1 MKPAIIWRN
10 PDPKW
15 RKQRWQA
22 LERRLDRTLYI
33 IQELVRTDDTGHWV
47 TAFAFEVVRGGRTQ
61 VARDGFRLAPCV
73 SK

>member
-15 RKQRWQA
+15 HKQRWQA

-33 IQELVRTDDTGHWV
+33 VQELVRTGDSGHWV
-47 TAFAFEVVRGGRTQ
+47 SAYAFEVIRGGRPLLS
-61 VARDGFRLAPCV
+61 DLLPLPLSMC
-73 SK
+73 K

>member
-1 MKPAIIWRN
+1 MKPAIVWRN
-10 PDPKW
+10 PDPRW

-33 IQELVRTDDTGHWV
+33 IEELVRRDDSGQWV
-47 TAFAFEVVRGGRTQ
+47 TAFAFEVVGGGRKPT
-61 VARDGFRLAPCV
+61 VNELLPLSLSM

>member
-1 MKPAIIWRN
+1 MKPAIVWRN
-10 PDPKW
+10 PDPRW

-33 IQELVRTDDTGHWV
+33 IQELVRSGDSGQWV
-47 TAFAFEVVRGGRTQ
+47 TTFAFEVVLGGRKPR
-61 VARDGFRLAPCV
+61 VNDLLPLAMGV